1 MVMKKLLI
9 LDMDETLLHTECFR
23 DIDYLE
29 EGSYDFKFPLGG
41 GGWSNDEHWYFTIK
55 RPFLDEFMNYAFDNF
70 KVAIWTA
77 GGSDYASEAISRSG
91 IDKNK
96 LEFFWAR
103 ERCTMKYDFETGFRY
118 GVKNLEKVHKSLGW
132 DLNNVLIVDDVQ
144 KTAIN
149 NYGNLIH
156 IKEFCNDRSDIE
168 LKKLM
173 NYLDK
178 IKDSNNFRS
187 IEKRGWSN

>member
-41 GGWSNDEHWYFTIK
+41 GGWSNDEHWYFTLK
-55 RPFLDEFMNYAFDNF
+55 RPFLDEFMKYVFDNF

-77 GGSDYASEAISRSG
+77 GGSDYASEAISRAG

-96 LEFFWAR
+96 LEFFWTS

-168 LKKLM
+168 LNKLM
-173 NYLDK
+173 GYLDK

>member
-1 MVMKKLLI
+1 MKKLLI

-41 GGWSNDEHWYFTIK
+41 GGWSNDEHWYFTLK
-55 RPFLDEFMNYAFDNF
+55 RPFLDEFMKYVFDNF

-91 IDKNK
+91 LDKNK

>member
-1 MVMKKLLI
+1 MKKLLI

-41 GGWSNDEHWYFTIK
+41 GGWSNDEHWYFTLK
-55 RPFLDEFMNYAFDNF
+55 RPFLDEFMKYVFDNF

-77 GGSDYASEAISRSG
+77 GGSDYASEAISRAG

-96 LEFFWAR
+96 LEFFWTS

-168 LKKLM
+168 LNKLM
-173 NYLDK
+173 GYLDK

>member
-41 GGWSNDEHWYFTIK
+41 GGWSNDEHWYFTLK
-55 RPFLDEFMNYAFDNF
+55 RPFLDEFMKYVFDNF

-77 GGSDYASEAISRSG
+77 GGSDYASEAISRAG

-96 LEFFWAR
+96 LEFFWTS

>member
-1 MVMKKLLI
+1 MKKLLI
-9 LDMDETLLHTECFR
+9 LDMDETLLHTESFR
-23 DIDYLE
+23 ESGYVP

-77 GGSDYASEAISRSG
+77 GGSDYASEAISRAG
-91 IDKNK
+91 IDKSK
-96 LEFFWAR
+96 LEFFWTR
-103 ERCTMKYDFETGFRY
+103 ERCTMKYDFETGFSY
-118 GVKNLEKVHKSLGW
+118 GVKNLEKIHKSLGW

-144 KTAIN
+144 RTAIN

-156 IKEFCNDRSDIE
+156 IKEFYNDRSDIE
-168 LKKLM
+168 LNKLM
-173 NYLDK
+173 DYLDK

>member
-1 MVMKKLLI
+1 MKKLLI

-77 GGSDYASEAISRSG
+77 GGSDYASEAISRAG

-96 LEFFWAR
+96 LEFFWTS

>member
-1 MVMKKLLI
+1 MKKLLI

-77 GGSDYASEAISRSG
+77 GGSDYASEAISRAG

-96 LEFFWAR
+96 LEFFWSR
-103 ERCTMKYDFETGFRY
+103 ERCTMKYDFESGFSY

>member
-1 MVMKKLLI
+1 MKKLLI

-23 DIDYLE
+23 ESDYLE
-29 EGSYDFKFPLGG
+29 EGSYDFKFSLGG
-41 GGWSNDEHWYFTIK
+41 GGWSNDEHWYFTLK
-55 RPFLDEFMNYAFDNF
+55 RPFLDEFMKYAFDNF

-77 GGSDYASEAISRSG
+77 GGSDYASEAISRAG

-103 ERCTMKYDFETGFRY
+103 DKCTIKYDDYGYSY
-118 GVKNLEKVHKSLGW
+118 GVKSLDKVRKSFGW
-132 DLNNVLIVDDVQ
+132 DLDNILIVDDVQ

-156 IKEFCNDRSDIE
+156 IKNFTNDESDTE
-168 LKKLM
+168 LFKLK
-173 NYLDK
+173 NYLEE
-178 IKDSNNFRS
+178 IKDVSNFRN
-187 IEKRGWSN
+187 IEKRGWSDHI

>member
-1 MVMKKLLI
+1 MKKLLI

-96 LEFFWAR
+96 LEFFWTR

-178 IKDSNNFRS
+178 IKDSNNLRS

>member
-1 MVMKKLLI
+1 MKKLLI

>member
-1 MVMKKLLI
+1 MKKLLI

-91 IDKNK
+91 LDKNK
-96 LEFFWAR
+96 LEFFWTR

>member
-1 MVMKKLLI
+1 MKKLLI

-144 KTAIN
+144 KTSIN

>member
-1 MVMKKLLI
+1 MKKLLI

-41 GGWSNDEHWYFTIK
+41 GGWSNDEHWYFTLK
-55 RPFLDEFMNYAFDNF
+55 RPFLDEFMKYVFDNF

-77 GGSDYASEAISRSG
+77 GGSDYASEAISRAG

-96 LEFFWAR
+96 LEFFWTS

-132 DLNNVLIVDDVQ
+132 NLNNVLIVDDVQ

-168 LKKLM
+168 LNKLM
-173 NYLDK
+173 GYLDK

>member
-1 MVMKKLLI
+1 
-9 LDMDETLLHTECFR
+9 
-23 DIDYLE
+23 
-29 EGSYDFKFPLGG
+29 
-41 GGWSNDEHWYFTIK
+41 
-55 RPFLDEFMNYAFDNF
+55 
-70 KVAIWTA
+70 
-77 GGSDYASEAISRSG
+77 
-91 IDKNK
+91 
-96 LEFFWAR
+96 
-103 ERCTMKYDFETGFRY
+103 MKYEFETGFKY

-156 IKEFCNDRSDIE
+156 IKEFFNDRSDIE
-168 LKKLM
+168 LNKLM
-173 NYLDK
+173 GYLDK

>member
-1 MVMKKLLI
+1 MKKLLI

-91 IDKNK
+91 LDKNK

>member
-1 MVMKKLLI
+1 MKKLLI

-55 RPFLDEFMNYAFDNF
+55 RPFLDEFMKYVFDNF

-91 IDKNK
+91 LDKNK

-132 DLNNVLIVDDVQ
+132 NLNNVLIVDDVQ

-168 LKKLM
+168 LNKLM
-173 NYLDK
+173 GYLDK

>member
-1 MVMKKLLI
+1 MKKLLI
-9 LDMDETLLHTECFR
+9 LDMDETLLHTECFG

-77 GGSDYASEAISRSG
+77 GSSDYASEAISRAG

-96 LEFFWAR
+96 LEFFWTR
-103 ERCTMKYDFETGFRY
+103 ERCTMKYDFETGFKY

-132 DLNNVLIVDDVQ
+132 DLNNVLIVDDVIR
-144 KTAIN
+144 TAIN

-168 LKKLM
+168 LNKLM
-173 NYLDK
+173 GYLDK

>member
-96 LEFFWAR
+96 LEFFWTR

>member
-91 IDKNK
+91 LDKNK
-96 LEFFWAR
+96 LEFFWTR

>member
-1 MVMKKLLI
+1 MKKLLI
-9 LDMDETLLHTECFR
+9 LDMDETLLHTESFR
-23 DIDYLE
+23 ESGYVP

-41 GGWSNDEHWYFTIK
+41 GGWSNDEHWYFTLK
-55 RPFLDEFMNYAFDNF
+55 RPFLDEFMKYAFDNF

-77 GGSDYASEAISRSG
+77 GSSDYASEAISRAG

-96 LEFFWAR
+96 LEFFWTR
-103 ERCTMKYDFETGFRY
+103 ERCTMKYDFETGFKY

-132 DLNNVLIVDDVQ
+132 DLNNVLIVDDVIR
-144 KTAIN
+144 TAIN

-168 LKKLM
+168 LNKLM
-173 NYLDK
+173 GYLDK

>member
-1 MVMKKLLI
+1 MKKLLI

-55 RPFLDEFMNYAFDNF
+55 RPFLDEFMNYACDNF

-77 GGSDYASEAISRSG
+77 GGTDYASEAISRSG

-96 LEFFWAR
+96 LEFFWTR

>member
-1 MVMKKLLI
+1 MKKLLI

-96 LEFFWAR
+96 LEFFWTR

>member
-1 MVMKKLLI
+1 MKKLLI

-41 GGWSNDEHWYFTIK
+41 GGWSNDEHWYFTLK

-91 IDKNK
+91 LDKNK